1 MPKVVYSDTK
11 GLVQE
16 TGSGFSFVTGTV
28 ADKVGLHLYQEEVSF
43 EDSGQDLVVATLS
56 KKLPQ
61 NAIIVKACITT
72 STAATSGL
80 IELRID
86 SSLPEVGDDVAG
98 TLIIGDETNTSVP
111 DATDLDVSILGHTV
125 VDLTGRN
132 VTDKVYL
139 FLTSNVDV
147 DVVGSPKVVV
157 SVLYMGKGEPELI

>member
-1 MPKVVYSDTK
+1 MPKVVYSNTK

-16 TGSGFSFVTGTV
+16 IGSGFSFVTGTV

-43 EDSGQDLVVATLS
+43 EGSDQDLVVATLS

-61 NAIIVKACITT
+61 NSIIVKACITT
-72 STAATSGL
+72 STAATSGK

-98 TLIIGDETNTSVP
+98 TLIIGEETDTSVP
-111 DATDLDVSILGHTV
+111 DDDLDVSILGHTV

-132 VTDKVYL
+132 VADKVYL

-147 DVVGSPKVVV
+147 DVIGSPKVVV